1 MSDSTTSLAPDTP
14 DTEQLELQ
22 TQITSPSACS
32 RHVVVTIPR
41 SEIEKRFRKA
51 YDELKPKAELPGFRP
66 GKAPRKLVESRFK
79 DQVEDQVKNELVLM
93 SLQQVTEGGHFSA
106 ISEPDFDY
114 GAVEVPADGPF
125 VYEFNIEV
133 RPDFETPNWDGMSL
147 NRPSYQI
154 TDEVIDAQL
163 ARTLSRFKFLE
174 AVDGPAQLGDTLQIT
189 AEFSQDGKVHSFLEE
204 TDVTLRPK
212 LSLSDCVVEDFGTL
226 MDSVREGE
234 SRKTTVKIVDTSGN
248 AAMRGKEFDVVFQV
262 LEVKRVNLQDLRPA
276 VLEQFGFAS
285 RDELRAFVKEELQRQ
300 LEYHQQQAL
309 RKQITQELTK
319 DAQWDLPERL
329 VQRQTNRELQR
340 RSLEL
345 RRSGFSEEQVSE
357 FMNIARRNAKE
368 STINALREHFV
379 LEKIAEDLKIEPEAD
394 EYDAEINLIA
404 AQSNMSERSVRSRL
418 EKSGQMDA
426 LRNQIVERRV
436 IDQIVAAG
444 KVTDQEDKSFLAA
457 EPESSAVQFLVAPA
471 TADLPEAKYDERPED
486 GQKPGAT
493 VKPTP

>member
-1 MSDSTTSLAPDTP
+1 MS
-14 DTEQLELQ
+14 
-22 TQITSPSACS
+22 
-32 RHVVVTIPR
+32 
-41 SEIEKRFRKA
+41 
-51 YDELKPKAELPGFRP
+51 
-66 GKAPRKLVESRFK
+66 
-79 DQVEDQVKNELVLM
+79 
-93 SLQQVTEGGHFSA
+93 
-106 ISEPDFDY
+106 
-114 GAVEVPADGPF
+114 
-125 VYEFNIEV
+125 
-133 RPDFETPNWDGMSL
+133 
-147 NRPSYQI
+147 
-154 TDEVIDAQL
+154 
-163 ARTLSRFKFLE
+163 
-174 AVDGPAQLGDTLQIT
+174 
-189 AEFSQDGKVHSFLEE
+189 
-204 TDVTLRPK
+204 
-212 LSLSDCVVEDFGTL
+212 
-226 MDSVREGE
+226 
-234 SRKTTVKIVDTSGN
+234 
-248 AAMRGKEFDVVFQV
+248 
-262 LEVKRVNLQDLRPA
+262 
-276 VLEQFGFAS
+276 
-285 RDELRAFVKEELQRQ
+285 RAFVNEELQRQ

-309 RKQITQELTK
+309 RKQITQDLTK

-340 RSLEL
+340 RSLAL

-436 IDQIVAAG
+436 IDKIVAAG

-471 TADLPEAKYDERPED
+471 SADLPEAKYDERPED